1 MSVPRSPSAKRCRP
15 VAGRGLAPWREDN
28 GPQRAILE
36 RNFQEHREVRGRCN
50 DQPGPFASGSGEH
63 TRLGCDCPAST
74 PDKPLLTRLV
84 TLATVIL
91 ARRNVGRPSSLSQ
104 PRLVPGADAGHYTRD
119 SPGRM
124 LPELSRSDLF
134 FDDNLERLLLR
145 CMLVIFWGGDAA
157 RLWARPASAVWR

>member
-1 MSVPRSPSAKRCRP
+1 MSLPGPPSAKRCRH

-28 GPQRAILE
+28 GPHGAILE
-36 RNFQEHREVRGRCN
+36 RDFQEHREMRGRCN

-84 TLATVIL
+84 PLATVIF
-91 ARRNVGRPSSLSQ
+91 ARIKERPSSLSQ
-104 PRLVPGADAGHYTRD
+104 PQLVSGADAGHYTRD

-124 LPELSRSDLF
+124 LPELSRSELF
-134 FDDNLERLLLR
+134 FDDNLERLLLP
-145 CMLVIFWGGDAA
+145 CMLVILWESDVA
-157 RLWARPASAVWR
+157 RLWARPVSAVWR